1 MTWWGLFKISIRSRC
16 LKKSFNSTFIV
27 LIPKKAGAEELKYFR
42 PIYLIGGVYK
52 IISKFITKK
61 LKSVV
66 GKLVHAH
73 QMAFLKGRQITD
85 ASLLANELVD
95 LGWSKRFQGF
105 FANMTVIKPL
115 IMAIGNLFKVLQ
127 DMRFGRKLI
136 TWLRFCIPS
145 VEFSLII
152 NGNNEGF
159 LQCQRGLRQR
169 DPLSSFLL
177 ILTFEGLNHMPGG
190 QTQMVGWGI
199 SRLKLKALEI
209 M

>member
-1 MTWWGLFKISIRSRC
+1 
-16 LKKSFNSTFIV
+16 
-27 LIPKKAGAEELKYFR
+27 
-42 PIYLIGGVYK
+42 
-52 IISKFITKK
+52 
-61 LKSVV
+61 
-66 GKLVHAH
+66 
-73 QMAFLKGRQITD
+73 
-85 ASLLANELVD
+85 
-95 LGWSKRFQGF
+95 
-105 FANMTVIKPL
+105 
-115 IMAIGNLFKVLQ
+115 MAIGNLFKVLQ

-190 QTQMVGWGI
+190 QTQMVG
-199 SRLKLKALEI
+199 
-209 M
+209 